1 MSRKA
6 LRRGFFAVTAGILI
20 GLASVGT
27 ALPAQAKTAPAP
39 SPRIVG
45 GQVVP
50 NTIPWMA
57 ALYMNNNYQCTS
69 TQINRS
75 WILTAAHCVEAS
87 ATYTVRIGSLDRSS
101 GGTTRTVDLVV
112 RHPSF
117 SWPHFD
123 IALIRLSTPFD
134 NSSYSPLAA
143 TADIRLSQ
151 SAAVYGWGS
160 ENADWTPPHPR
171 RLKYA
176 LGTVSSTSCESS
188 QLGLIC
194 TQTNGSIAGG
204 DSGGPAFV
212 LSPATNTWV
221 QAGVCAIGHKPA
233 GDGWAAYTAVHRVRT
248 WIRNTSGT

>member
-1 MSRKA
+1 MTRTA
-6 LRRGFFAVTAGILI
+6 LRRGFFAMVVGVVI
-20 GLASVGT
+20 GLASMAT
-27 ALPAQAKTAPAP
+27 AAPAQAKATPEP

-57 ALYMNNNYQCTS
+57 SLSRNNGFTCTS

-75 WILTAAHCVEAS
+75 WILTAAHCVEA
-87 ATYTVRIGSLDRSS
+87 AGTYTVRIGSLDRLS
-101 GGTTRTVDLVV
+101 GGTTRTVDQVV

-123 IALIRLSTPFD
+123 IALLRLSVPFD
-134 NSSYSPLAA
+134 NSSYSPLAV
-143 TADIRLSQ
+143 TADIRLNQ

-160 ENADWTPPHPR
+160 ENADWSPPYPR

-176 LGTVSSTSCESS
+176 LGTISSTNCESAL
-188 QLGLIC
+188 LGLIC

-221 QAGVCAIGHKPA
+221 QAGVCAIGHQPA
-233 GDGWAAYTAVHRVRT
+233 GSGWAAYTAVHRLRT